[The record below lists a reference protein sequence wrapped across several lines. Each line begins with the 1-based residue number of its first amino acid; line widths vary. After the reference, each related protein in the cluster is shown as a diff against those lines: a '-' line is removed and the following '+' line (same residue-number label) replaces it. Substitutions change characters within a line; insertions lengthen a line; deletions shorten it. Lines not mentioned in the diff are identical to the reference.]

1 MSRGSRLVFLALLI
15 LAAAVAVR
23 ASAQAQVPGGARLQT
38 RATTH
43 TRATD
48 LPVRQSD
55 VSADYVG
62 SNACQT
68 CHEAEHSQWARSLH
82 VRMTKPADEAL
93 IVGNF
98 DNVSF
103 AGHGRAYRME
113 TRDGRRYVSVS
124 HGGRPF
130 EKFEVHYTLGAKRFQ
145 GYLTRLPEGRI
156 YVLPVFWHVAQKRW
170 VDWKEITPVPDGD
183 HDLRQIWNVTCFNC
197 HATNLDSKFDVDSKS
212 YNTDWTEM
220 GLGCEACHGPG
231 RPHIALMNEWQK
243 NPTSK
248 PTYDTRA
255 TNRAL
260 GATLEIFSPR
270 SAEPRQVFDTCAY
283 CHGNKN
289 NLFLGFQPGGR
300 MEDYAL
306 PFLVSQPMPS
316 DDPQGDFWPDGRPSR
331 FNRPQALTLSGCFIK
346 GNVTCTNCH
355 VAHGS
360 RQEHSLK
367 VSIAESDKLCT
378 QCHSSLAAA
387 AKVEEHT
394 HHSFAS
400 QGSRCIECHMSNV
413 NWRLMIR
420 RRDHTFAA
428 PVPEMTA
435 KYGVPNACTTC
446 HDNRTPEWAGA
457 VMSRWYGDD
466 ERRAGAMRVA
476 DAFYRD
482 GALDPGSLP
491 DLASLAVDRSRGM
504 LVRASAA
511 EFIGQVFVAAAGNA
525 GRLTRSGPSQTS
537 LEGNRGSD
545 APRLQAPS
553 PSPVDADLQ
562 TRVAQPPVDTGLQTR
577 IINALIGAA
586 NDPEPTVRA
595 VAVRSLG
602 AIGDPR
608 VRLPVIARLRDDV
621 RSVRTSAAEALL
633 GLGINS
639 LPGAAGDLLAK
650 AQDEL
655 AASLAAF
662 PDIVTNHATRG
673 WLESERGRQ
682 AEAARTLDTAIGLD
696 PQYARAHVYRGIVA
710 ARSGQIAEA
719 MKYWRTAKKIN
730 PAYPNLD
737 RMIAEAERQLGQR

>member
-1 MSRGSRLVFLALLI
+1 MSRGSRLVFLALFMF
-15 LAAAVAVR
+15 AAALAVR
-23 ASAQAQVPGGARLQT
+23 ASVRGSEDPRLQLQT
-38 RATTH
+38 PVGATVQTH
-43 TRATD
+43 TTN

-62 SNACQT
+62 SNACQP

-82 VRMTKPADEAL
+82 VRMTKPVKDAL

-98 DNVSF
+98 DDVSF
-103 AGHGRAYRME
+103 ADHGRAYRME

-130 EKFEVHYTLGAKRFQ
+130 ERFEVHYTLGAKRFQ

-197 HATNLDSKFDVDSKS
+197 HATNLDAKFDVGSKT

-231 RPHIALMNEWQK
+231 RPHMALMEDWQK
-243 NPTSK
+243 NPASR

-260 GATLEIFSPR
+260 GATLKIFSPR
-270 SAEPRQVFDTCAY
+270 SAEPRQAFDTCAY

-300 MEDYAL
+300 MEDHAL

-346 GNVTCTNCH
+346 GNITCTNCH

-387 AKVEEHT
+387 PTVEQHT
-394 HHSFAS
+394 HHPFAS
-400 QGSRCIECHMSNV
+400 KGSRCIECHMSDV

-446 HDNRTPEWAGA
+446 HDNRAPEWAA
-457 VMSRWYGDD
+457 TTMNRWYGDD
-466 ERRAGAMRVA
+466 ERRADAMRVA
-476 DAFYRD
+476 DAFYRA
-482 GALDPGSLP
+482 GALDPSSLP
-491 DLASLAVDRSRGM
+491 ALASLAVDRSRGV

-511 EFIGQVFVAAAGNA
+511 EFIGQVFVAAVGSV
-525 GRLTRSGPSQTS
+525 GKLTRSGPSQTS
-537 LEGNRGSD
+537 VEGDRESED
-545 APRLQAPS
+545 PRLQS
-553 PSPVDADLQ
+553 SKPSPVDAGLQ
-562 TRVAQPPVDTGLQTR
+562 TRV
-577 IINALIGAA
+577 INALIGAA

-621 RSVRTSAAEALL
+621 RTVRTSAAEALL

-650 AQDEL
+650 AQDEF

-682 AEAARTLDTAIGLD
+682 AEAARTLDTAIALD

-710 ARSGQIAEA
+710 ARSGQITEA
-719 MKYWRTAKKIN
+719 MKYWQTAKKIN